1 MKNTPSIKNIIILIT
16 DLQKTT
22 VSISSKKSHGEK
34 MGSFLPE
41 AELGSF
47 WGLQRNQLIFL
58 QGVLLCVGTSRSLP
72 IICIGKLRIL
82 LSKIDHRTCTV
93 MQQNTKEQNLST
105 LNNLCS
111 VECFAHVSASVK
123 KC

>member
-22 VSISSKKSHGEK
+22 VSISSKKVIKTLDGEK
-34 MGSFLPE
+34 IGSFLPE

-58 QGVLLCVGTSRSLP
+58 
-72 IICIGKLRIL
+72 
-82 LSKIDHRTCTV
+82 
-93 MQQNTKEQNLST
+93 
-105 LNNLCS
+105 
-111 VECFAHVSASVK
+111 
-123 KC
+123 

>member
-22 VSISSKKSHGEK
+22 VSISSKKVIKTLDGEK

-58 QGVLLCVGTSRSLP
+58 QGVLLLCGYITIPPHNL
-72 IICIGKLRIL
+72 
-82 LSKIDHRTCTV
+82 HR
-93 MQQNTKEQNLST
+93 
-105 LNNLCS
+105 
-111 VECFAHVSASVK
+111 
-123 KC
+123 

>member
-22 VSISSKKSHGEK
+22 VSISSKKVIKTLDGEK

-47 WGLQRNQLIFL
+47 GDL
-58 QGVLLCVGTSRSLP
+58 
-72 IICIGKLRIL
+72 
-82 LSKIDHRTCTV
+82 
-93 MQQNTKEQNLST
+93 KEIY
-105 LNNLCS
+105 
-111 VECFAHVSASVK
+111 
-123 KC
+123 

>member
-22 VSISSKKSHGEK
+22 VSISSKKVIKTLDGEK

-58 QGVLLCVGTSRSLP
+58 QGVLLLCGYITPPHNL
-72 IICIGKLRIL
+72 
-82 LSKIDHRTCTV
+82 HR
-93 MQQNTKEQNLST
+93 
-105 LNNLCS
+105 
-111 VECFAHVSASVK
+111 
-123 KC
+123 